1 MEKSSVKD
9 FPRKPYLL
17 LSALILT
24 STAFSGCSSSPKPSS
39 APEPAT
45 RPVAVLPEALP
56 DLPPPPPIRE
66 VAPSSPKAIK
76 VISEGNEGKVQP
88 SLIEASRMAK
98 AKKRNEGEVRP
109 VIEITDEN
117 LKDYSSQGQVFV
129 VESGGSE
136 PVVAAQPL
144 VAEAVVAEESDPV
157 PASVAGETESNSS
170 GSADREL
177 FWRQS
182 VSELRTGLRRSIE
195 DLRRIELESTLLR
208 QQFYSETDPFV
219 RDNEVKPRWDR
230 ALDQLTSLR
239 KKAKED
245 HNALTSLLA
254 EAKKTGISPEWLQD
268 GTSTELTEDELRLIN
283 GTAVSQ
289 R

>member
-1 MEKSSVKD
+1 MEKSSVTE
-9 FPRKPYLL
+9 FPRNSCLL
-17 LSALILT
+17 LSAILLAA
-24 STAFSGCSSSPKPSS
+24 SFSGCSSSPKP
-39 APEPAT
+39 APAT
-45 RPVAVLPEALP
+45 EPITRPSAVLPDAVP

-66 VAPSSPKAIK
+66 VTPTSPKAIK
-76 VISEGNEGKVQP
+76 VISEGNEGKTQP

-98 AKKRNEGEVRP
+98 AKKKNEGEVRP

-117 LKDYSSQGQVFV
+117 LKEYSSQGQVFL
-129 VESGGSE
+129 VESG
-136 PVVAAQPL
+136 
-144 VAEAVVAEESDPV
+144 AEAAAAPPVAEEPEAV
-157 PASVAGETESNSS
+157 PGNLEPAPIVAEGRVEGSS
-170 GSADREL
+170 SASADKEL

-208 QQFYSETDPFV
+208 QQFYSESDPFV

-230 ALDQLTSLR
+230 ALDQLAALR

-245 HNALTSLLA
+245 HNALNSLLA
-254 EAKKTGISPEWLQD
+254 EAKKAGISPEWLQD
-268 GTSTELTEDELRLIN
+268 GTSSELTEEDLRLIN
-283 GTAVSQ
+283 GPAAAKE

>member
-9 FPRKPYLL
+9 FPRKPCLL
-17 LSALILT
+17 LIALLST
-24 STAFSGCSSSPKPSS
+24 TAFGGCSSSPKPT
-39 APEPAT
+39 ATTEPIT
-45 RPVAVLPEALP
+45 HPVAVLPDALP

-66 VAPSSPKAIK
+66 VAPASPKAIK
-76 VISEGNEGKVQP
+76 VISEGNEGKTQP

-98 AKKRNEGEVRP
+98 AKKKNEGEIRP

-117 LKDYSSQGQVFV
+117 LKDYSSQGQVFL
-129 VESGGSE
+129 VESGGE
-136 PVVAAQPL
+136 ATAGPAPL
-144 VAEAVVAEESDPV
+144 AEAVVAKESDPS
-157 PASVAGETESNSS
+157 PAAVEEESGGNPS
-170 GSADREL
+170 GDADREL

-208 QQFYSETDPFV
+208 QQFYSESDPFV
-219 RDNEVKPRWDR
+219 RDSEVKPRWDR
-230 ALDQLTSLR
+230 ALDQLSSLR

-254 EAKKTGISPEWLQD
+254 EAQKAGVSPAWLQD
-268 GTSTELTEDELRLIN
+268 GTSNELTEEELRLIN
-283 GTAVSQ
+283 GPAVNQ

>member
-24 STAFSGCSSSPKPSS
+24 STAFSGCSSSPKPST
-39 APEPAT
+39 PEPVT

-76 VISEGNEGKVQP
+76 VISEGNEGKTQP

-98 AKKRNEGEVRP
+98 AKKKNEGEVRP
-109 VIEITDEN
+109 LIEITDEN
-117 LKDYSSQGQVFV
+117 LRDYSSQGQVFL
-129 VESGGSE
+129 VESGASE
-136 PVVAAQPL
+136 ATAAPAS
-144 VAEAVVAEESDPV
+144 VAEAVVAEESDAVPV
-157 PASVAGETESNSS
+157 AVAGETDSNSG

-254 EAKKTGISPEWLQD
+254 EAKKSGISPEWLQD
-268 GTSTELTEDELRLIN
+268 GTSTELTEEELRLIN
-283 GTAVSQ
+283 GSAGSQ